1 MYLKIVNDL
10 KDKAAKRDSDKN
22 QENIKEF
29 LKQFEDAVV
38 NN

>member
-1 MYLKIVNDL
+1 MKIVSDL
-10 KDKAAKRDSDKN
+10 KEKAAKRGSDKN